1 MADLNTF
8 KRLTNFDNLS
18 PSELDTLQKKLL
30 LRKKT
35 FDLKNLA
42 KENFLKFVKQVWPDF
57 VEGPRED
64 KTTNCKHA
72 TQTYKIRICIIPISR
87 MDDGP

>member
-35 FDLKNLA
+35 FDLKKLA
-42 KENFLKFVKQVWPDF
+42 KENYLKFVKQV
-57 VEGPRED
+57 
-64 KTTNCKHA
+64 
-72 TQTYKIRICIIPISR
+72 
-87 MDDGP
+87 

>member
-18 PSELDTLQKKLL
+18 PSELDILQKKLL

-35 FDLKNLA
+35 FDFKNLA
-42 KENFLKFVKQVWPDF
+42 KENYLKFVKQVWPDF
-57 VEGPRED
+57 IQGPHHVQIAE
-64 KTTNCKHA
+64 KFQA
-72 TQTYKIRICIIPISR
+72 LA
-87 MDDGP
+87 